1 MVHDNRY
8 MMHATTIRRWKK
20 ERVGRLYIK
29 EMERDGRKA
38 VQWGRRKERVG
49 RLYIKKMER
58 EGRKAVHKGAGK
70 RGWEGCPMKETE
82 GESGKAVQ
90 WRRRKERV
98 GRLSNEE
105 DGRREGG
112 GCTWRRWKERVG
124 RLYIKEME
132 RECRKAVQ
140 WRKRKKREERLNMKK
155 TEGEREGWTW
165 RRWFHTAWHTQA
177 RLSEC
182 IPKRKVI
189 YMMKKTSLS
198 NSRLNSMK
206 LNLWLGYKSSP
217 LGIVIYWSI
226 TWNIS
231 WIYIESGIP

>member
-112 GCTWRRWKERVG
+112 GCTWRRWKENVG
-124 RLYIKEME
+124 RLSNEE
-132 RECRKAVQ
+132 DGRRE
-140 WRKRKKREERLNMKK
+140 RKR
-155 TEGEREGWTW
+155 WTW
-165 RRWFHTAWHTQA
+165 RRRKERGKVEHEEDGFTLRGTRKQDCLNVFLRGKLFIWW
-177 RLSEC
+177 RKRVYL
-182 IPKRKVI
+182 IPDWIR
-189 YMMKKTSLS
+189 
-198 NSRLNSMK
+198 
-206 LNLWLGYKSSP
+206 
-217 LGIVIYWSI
+217 
-226 TWNIS
+226 WN
-231 WIYIESGIP
+231 WIYD